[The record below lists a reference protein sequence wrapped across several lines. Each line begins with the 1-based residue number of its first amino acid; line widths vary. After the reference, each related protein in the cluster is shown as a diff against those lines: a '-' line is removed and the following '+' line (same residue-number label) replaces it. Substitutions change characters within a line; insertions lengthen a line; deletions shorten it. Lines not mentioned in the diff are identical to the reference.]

1 MCEQF
6 YLSAER
12 MSSTAYFQALYVSLA
27 ANAARLKRTPAR
39 VP

>member
-1 MCEQF
+1 MWEQF

-12 MSSTAYFQALYVSLA
+12 MSSAAYFQALYVSLT
-27 ANAARLKRTPAR
+27 ANAARPKRTPAR

>member
-1 MCEQF
+1 MWEQF

-12 MSSTAYFQALYVSLA
+12 TSSAAYFHALYISLA
-27 ANAARLKRTPAR
+27 ANAARPKRTPVR